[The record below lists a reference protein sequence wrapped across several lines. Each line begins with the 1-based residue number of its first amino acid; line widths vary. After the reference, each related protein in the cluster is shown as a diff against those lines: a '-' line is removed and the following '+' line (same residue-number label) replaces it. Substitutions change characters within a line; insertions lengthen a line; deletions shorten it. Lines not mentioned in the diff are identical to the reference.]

1 MKNYVILR
9 SGADAGGRLQPGLA
23 GVRLFESLRAT
34 VKPQVTVERL
44 SERELAE
51 ARKEPDVRLVT
62 PTMPT
67 RLIQPLDSA
76 AAAATDSW
84 GIAAVGADKSRFTGA
99 GVTVCV
105 LDTGIDANH
114 AAFNGVNLVTNDF
127 SGDGIDDVVGHGTHC
142 AGTILGRDVGG
153 QRIGIARGVETAL
166 IGKVLGNDGSGSSEM
181 LFNGMTW
188 ALQQKA
194 NIISMSLGFDFPG
207 LVEQLVG
214 GGMPVAL
221 ATSQALEAYRGNLR
235 MFDAIMAMMDAQGGL
250 GVEPLV
256 VAAAGNESR
265 RDENA
270 DFRIAV
276 SLPAAATDVVSV
288 AAIGKRNNKLFVA
301 DFSNYMARISAPG
314 VDITSAF
321 PGGGF
326 KTWSGTSMA
335 CPHVA
340 GVAALW
346 WESLQ
351 TSGAQANAFTV
362 AARLSANARRDVFD
376 AAIDGNDI
384 GDGFLTAPE

>member
-9 SGADAGGRLQPGLA
+9 SSADAGGRLQPGLA
-23 GVRLFESLRAT
+23 GIRLFESLRTTA
-34 VKPQVTVERL
+34 KPEVTVERL
-44 SERELAE
+44 SERELAQ

-76 AAAATDSW
+76 AAAAADSW

-142 AGTILGRDVGG
+142 AGTILGRDVNG
-153 QRIGIARGVETAL
+153 QRIGIARGVEKAL

-188 ALQQKA
+188 ALQQNA

-207 LVEQLVG
+207 MVEQLVN

-235 MFDAIMAMMDAQGGL
+235 MFDAIMAMLDAQGGL

-346 WESLQ
+346 WESLKEK
-351 TSGAQANAFTV
+351 ADARTV
-362 AARLSANARRDVFD
+362 AAKLSATARTEVFD
-376 AAIDGNDI
+376 AAIDGTDI

>member
-9 SGADAGGRLQPGLA
+9 SSADAGGRLQPGLA
-23 GVRLFESLRAT
+23 GIRLFESLRTTA
-34 VKPQVTVERL
+34 KPEVTVERL
-44 SERELAE
+44 SERELAQ

-67 RLIQPLDSA
+67 RLIEPFDSTASA
-76 AAAATDSW
+76 AADSW

-105 LDTGIDANH
+105 LDTGIDASH
-114 AAFNGVNLVTNDF
+114 AAFEGVNLVTNDF

-142 AGTILGRDVGG
+142 AGTILGRDVNG
-153 QRIGIARGVETAL
+153 QRIGIARGVEKAL

-188 ALQQKA
+188 ALQQNA

-207 LVEQLVG
+207 LVDQLVN

-256 VAAAGNESR
+256 VAAAGNESQ
-265 RDENA
+265 RDQNK

-276 SLPAAATDVVSV
+276 SLPAAAIDVVSV
-288 AAIGKRNNKLFVA
+288 AAIGRRDNKLFVA

-321 PGGGF
+321 PGGGV

-346 WESLQ
+346 WESLKEKAD
-351 TSGAQANAFTV
+351 GRTV
-362 AARLSANARRDVFD
+362 AAKLSATARTGVFD
-376 AAIDGNDI
+376 AAIDGTDI